1 MTWMMM
7 RINMRYHDEL
17 FELKAQ
23 KAVIEKQL
31 QIRTEALESV
41 KQKYAD
47 QIRAKWVL
55 VEVSKKTQENLKK
68 NIEKLVNLC
77 LNEVFPDRNFNFKA
91 EFQIK
96 RNKMECEFLV
106 EVDGHEYSPK
116 DDMGGSI
123 LDIIS
128 FALRIIL
135 WSLENPKSRNV
146 IIMDEPF
153 RFSGRLITKAVTMV
167 KELSEKLGIQFII
180 NTHSD
185 ELIDIADRSWQ
196 VLNVKGQSIVE
207 QT

>member
-1 MTWMMM
+1 M
-7 RINMRYHDEL
+7 NYSEEL
-17 FELKAQ
+17 IALKT
-23 KAVIEKQL
+23 KKTFIENQL
-31 QIRTEALESV
+31 LLKTKILEHTN
-41 KQKYAD
+41 QKYSD
-47 QIRAKWVL
+47 QIKAKWIL

-68 NIEKLVNLC
+68 NIDKLVNLC
-77 LNEVFPDRNFNFKA
+77 LNEVFPDRDFNFKT

-135 WSLENPKSRNV
+135 WSMEKPRSRNV

-167 KELSEKLGIQFII
+167 KELSDQLGIQFII

-196 VLNVKGQSIVE
+196 VINLKGKSIVE

>member
-1 MTWMMM
+1 MN
-7 RINMRYHDEL
+7 IQEEL
-17 FELKAQ
+17 IQLKTK
-23 KAVIEKQL
+23 KAMIL
-31 QIRTEALESV
+31 QQITKDRDIVNLETS
-41 KQKYAD
+41 KYSN
-47 QIRAKWVL
+47 QIKARFVL
-55 VEVSKKTQENLKK
+55 VEVSKQTQEHLKV

-91 EFQIK
+91 DFQIK

-135 WSLENPKSRNV
+135 WSFENPRSRNV

-153 RFSGRLITKAVTMV
+153 RFSGRLITKAVQMV
-167 KELSEKLGIQFII
+167 KELSKKLGIQFII

-185 ELIDIADRSWQ
+185 ELIDIADRSWN
-196 VLNVKGQSIVE
+196 VVNVKGQSMVT
-207 QT
+207 QS

>member
-1 MTWMMM
+1 M
-7 RINMRYHDEL
+7 NYSEEL
-17 FELKAQ
+17 IALKT
-23 KAVIEKQL
+23 KKTFIENQL
-31 QIRTEALESV
+31 LLKTKVLEHTTT
-41 KQKYAD
+41 KYAH
-47 QIRAKWVL
+47 QIKAKWIL

-68 NIEKLVNLC
+68 NIDKLVNLC
-77 LNEVFPDRNFNFKA
+77 LNEVFPDRNFNFKT

-135 WSLENPKSRNV
+135 WSMEKPRSRNV

-153 RFSGRLITKAVTMV
+153 RFSGRLITNAVTMV

-196 VLNVKGQSIVE
+196 VLNLKGKSIVE

>member
-1 MTWMMM
+1 M
-7 RINMRYHDEL
+7 NYNNEL
-17 FELKAQ
+17 IALKTKKQ
-23 KAVIEKQL
+23 VIEQQL
-31 QIRTEALESV
+31 ETKKELLERTN
-41 KQKYAD
+41 QKYANE
-47 QIRAKWVL
+47 IKAKWVL

-77 LNEVFPDRNFNFKA
+77 LNEVFSDKNFIFKA

-106 EVDGHEYSPK
+106 EVDGHDYSPK

-153 RFSGRLITKAVTMV
+153 RFSGKLITKAVQMV
-167 KELSEKLGIQFII
+167 KELSERLGIQFII

-185 ELIDIADRSWQ
+185 ALIDIADKSWH
-196 VLNVKGQSIVE
+196 VVNVARKSTVE
-207 QT
+207 ET

>member
-1 MTWMMM
+1 MN
-7 RINMRYHDEL
+7 IQEEL
-17 FELKAQ
+17 IQLKTK
-23 KAVIEKQL
+23 KAIIL
-31 QIRTEALESV
+31 QQITKDRDIVNLETS
-41 KQKYAD
+41 KYSN
-47 QIRAKWVL
+47 QIKARFVL
-55 VEVSKKTQENLKK
+55 VEVSKQTQEHLKV

-91 EFQIK
+91 DFQIK

-135 WSLENPKSRNV
+135 WSFENPRSRNV

-153 RFSGRLITKAVTMV
+153 RFSGRLITKAVQMV
-167 KELSEKLGIQFII
+167 KELSKKLGIQFII

-185 ELIDIADRSWQ
+185 ELIDIADRSWN
-196 VLNVKGQSIVE
+196 VVNVKGKSMVTQS
-207 QT
+207 

>member
-1 MTWMMM
+1 MN
-7 RINMRYHDEL
+7 IQEEL
-17 FELKAQ
+17 IQLKTK
-23 KAVIEKQL
+23 KAVILQQIKKDSDIVDLETEKYTN
-31 QIRTEALESV
+31 QIKAR
-41 KQKYAD
+41 
-47 QIRAKWVL
+47 WVL
-55 VEVSKKTQENLKK
+55 VEVSRQTQEHLKV

-77 LNEVFPDRNFNFKA
+77 LHEVFPERNFNFKA
-91 EFQIK
+91 DFQIK

-167 KELSEKLGIQFII
+167 KELSKKLGIQFII

-185 ELIDIADRSWQ
+185 ELIDIADRSWH
-196 VLNVKGQSIVE
+196 VTNIKGKSIVE